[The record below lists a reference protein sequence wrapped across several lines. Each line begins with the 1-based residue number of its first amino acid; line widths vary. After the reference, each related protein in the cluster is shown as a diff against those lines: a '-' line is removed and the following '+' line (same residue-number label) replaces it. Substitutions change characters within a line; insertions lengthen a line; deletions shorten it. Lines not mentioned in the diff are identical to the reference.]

1 MALRPLVHAWR
12 AHGIWRKLSFCL
24 QNHGVSS
31 VSTGLIEIRF
41 DFGVRDQVGLDLLEL
56 GRPLLESGGH
66 KVIGMRT
73 SVELSMSVGPPSD
86 LLTILP
92 LLCSLLSWLKLG
104 IRHVE
109 LLLTHLACGGI

>member
-1 MALRPLVHAWR
+1 MALRPLVHARR

-73 SVELSMSVGPPSD
+73 GASPD